1 MKYHIE
7 QHTSLI
13 HKQQTINVFLC
24 ILDDIDDIDMRIEFY
39 FDFGHSKYKLV
50 LRAFNYPYI
59 DINVYKFVVKKF
71 DIVDML
77 ECKADDDINTMIQNA
92 WNRAYNCPPQPD
104 TITMFT
110 YVADIICDY
119 AKFMYVQFILV

>member
-7 QHTSLI
+7 KRTSLI

-39 FDFGHSKYKLV
+39 FNFGHSKYKLV

-59 DINVYKFVVKKF
+59 FIYVYKFVVKEF
-71 DIVDML
+71 DIVDMF

-92 WNRAYNCPPQPD
+92 WNIAYNCPPQPD
-104 TITMFT
+104 TIAMFT
-110 YVADIICDY
+110 HVVDIICEY
-119 AKFMYVQFILV
+119 AQFIYATYLLV